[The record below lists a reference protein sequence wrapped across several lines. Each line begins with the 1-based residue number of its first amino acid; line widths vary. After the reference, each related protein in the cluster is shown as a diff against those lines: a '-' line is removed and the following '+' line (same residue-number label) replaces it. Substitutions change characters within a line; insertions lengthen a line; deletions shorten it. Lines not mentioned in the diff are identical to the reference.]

1 MNIRLIDYDEHA
13 IVVTIGRNLA
23 VETFNPSIC
32 DGVTADLLRNI
43 ADQLDAKHPPYPCRP
58 GSQPEQHEQHER
70 PAEPLHPQGSTL
82 DRYAGT
88 WADGAGHTW
97 DLTLM
102 WEDVAGGRWRW
113 NGRMAQSVPMMREVR
128 TGELTPLDALRFI
141 NGPITPVRGE
151 QP

>member
-1 MNIRLIDYDEHA
+1 MRIRLIDYDEHP
-13 IVVTIGRNLA
+13 IVLTIGRDMA
-23 VETFNPSIC
+23 VEIINPSIC

-58 GSQPEQHEQHER
+58 GSEPAQHER
-70 PAEPLHPQGSTL
+70 PAEPMHAPTGTL
-82 DRYAGT
+82 DRYSGT
-88 WADGAGHTW
+88 WTDGGGHTW

-102 WEDVAGGRWRW
+102 WEDVAGQRWRW
-113 NGRMAQSVPMMREVR
+113 NGHLAQSVPMMRHVQ

-141 NGPITPVRGE
+141 SGPITPVRGE